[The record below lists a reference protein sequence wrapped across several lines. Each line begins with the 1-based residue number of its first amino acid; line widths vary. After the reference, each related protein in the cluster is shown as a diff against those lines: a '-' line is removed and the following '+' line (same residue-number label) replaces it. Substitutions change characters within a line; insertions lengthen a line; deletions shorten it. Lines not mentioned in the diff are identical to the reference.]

1 MAKKSEIKSAIK
13 KAVNNAKIPQNDL
26 FRQAGIDPY
35 TRLPIRAIGQAAY
48 KSNVQRIIELVDQ
61 QDAVNRYKWYNLP
74 LKMSSQEFERL
85 LYFHP
90 DLAFFYYEAVDEFYV
105 MPYALEGT
113 IDYYGRFKMIHP
125 IPIAGTAGEDD
136 KRYKEQKNALSMIKL
151 NCTYDVLEDPAT
163 REDMTKRCVL
173 IHDYTPQRSQNTL
186 SRAELQRGL
195 IDIMSDCIPFMRT
208 ALKNSTGVSG
218 MRVQAEDEQSNVAVA
233 SASMDR
239 AALTGE
245 KFIAL
250 IGKLD
255 FQELTGGQ
263 VARAEEFL
271 LAMQALDNF
280 RLSTYGIQNGG
291 LFEKKAHVLQSEQEM
306 NNAPTG
312 LVYNDGLAIRQH
324 FCDIVNSIW
333 DLGMWCEPSES
344 VIGMDLNGNGIVAD
358 EQDQSGS
365 APGEQP
371 AGGGDDAI

>member
-1 MAKKSEIKSAIK
+1 MAENNIKNAVK
-13 KAVNNAKIPQNDL
+13 KAVNNAKIPQLDL
-26 FRQAGIDPY
+26 FVQAGIDPK
-35 TRLPIRAIGQAAY
+35 TRLPIRAGLGLKAY
-48 KSNVQRIIELVDQ
+48 KSNIQRIIELVDQ

-74 LKMSSQEFERL
+74 LEMSSQEFERL

-90 DLAFFYYEAVDEFYV
+90 DLAFFYYEAVGEFYL
-105 MPYALEGT
+105 MPYALDGT
-113 IDYYGRFKMIHP
+113 IDYYGRFKTIHP
-125 IPIAGTAGEDD
+125 IPIAGTTGEQD

-151 NCTYDVLEDPAT
+151 DCTYEVLEGPAT
-163 REDMTKRCVL
+163 YEDMTKRCVL
-173 IHDYTPQRSQNTL
+173 IHDYTPQLSQKTL

-208 ALKNSTGVSG
+208 ALKNATGVQG
-218 MRVQAEDEQSNVAVA
+218 MRVLSEDEQSNVAVA

-239 AALTGE
+239 AAINGE
-245 KFIAL
+245 KWIPL
-250 IGKLD
+250 TGKLD

-263 VARAEEFL
+263 VAHAEEFL

-280 RLSTYGIQNGG
+280 RLSTYGISNGG

-333 DLGMWCEPSES
+333 DLGIWCEPSES

-371 AGGGDDAI
+371 AEGGDDAI